1 MITVFFSCFFFF
13 HRRGDHVMALLG
25 GEYKNFVI
33 LPIRRISVFEVRVT
47 KSPR

>member
-33 LPIRRISVFEVRVT
+33 STHLKDICV
-47 KSPR
+47 